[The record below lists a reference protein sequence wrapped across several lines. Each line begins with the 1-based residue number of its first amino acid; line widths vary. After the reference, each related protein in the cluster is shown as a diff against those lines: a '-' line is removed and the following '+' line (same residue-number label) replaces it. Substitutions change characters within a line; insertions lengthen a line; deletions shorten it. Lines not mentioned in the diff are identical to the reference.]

1 MNLLKLSVFSIF
13 LFLLFGCAE
22 KKPVIVKEFY
32 AEDLQDF
39 LNKTKAYSVIESVL
53 KLQYEDK
60 KLLEGDAFLKIDNHQ
75 LLLRVYYKGFLAGE
89 VFEENGMVT
98 SNLSIDDNRLSQL
111 VIGIRKGFFW
121 WQGDFFVEENYSDY
135 LLKDKDV
142 DRVVILDKAGFI
154 PLRQNLNIEGQSIII
169 IYDNYSKVQT
179 EDGTTLNMPMSMV
192 VYYKNKALKIKI
204 ERIKIYNA

>member
-142 DRVVILDKAGFI
+142 DRVVILDKAGVI

-169 IYDNYSKVQT
+169 IYDNYSRVQT